1 MYILTI
7 KTTLSQKVKPE
18 KEKTKNHKF
27 YEYRYNNPLSII
39 NSMAKIIEAN
49 NLTKIYGEK
58 ETSVTALD
66 DINIEFRENEF
77 TAIMGPSGS
86 GKSTLL
92 HCLAGLDRPSS
103 GKIFLKGN
111 DIATLNDKELT
122 KIRRDSFGFIF
133 QAFNLIPTLT
143 AEENITL
150 PASIAGRQPDM
161 EWVKEVVETV
171 DIADRLS
178 HRPNELSGGQ
188 QQRVAAARAMATKPE
203 VIFADEPSGNLDS
216 KSSKELL
223 TFMKSVVEELNQTIV
238 MVTHDPYAASFAGRV
253 VMLKDGKIASDLEK
267 PTQEEI
273 VAEVTALTNV

>member
-1 MYILTI
+1 
-7 KTTLSQKVKPE
+7 
-18 KEKTKNHKF
+18 
-27 YEYRYNNPLSII
+27 
-39 NSMAKIIEAN
+39 MAKIIEAN

-188 QQRVAAARAMATKPE
+188 QQRVAAARAM
-203 VIFADEPSGNLDS
+203 
-216 KSSKELL
+216 
-223 TFMKSVVEELNQTIV
+223 
-238 MVTHDPYAASFAGRV
+238 
-253 VMLKDGKIASDLEK
+253 
-267 PTQEEI
+267 
-273 VAEVTALTNV
+273 

>member
-1 MYILTI
+1 M
-7 KTTLSQKVKPE
+7 E
-18 KEKTKNHKF
+18 
-27 YEYRYNNPLSII
+27 
-39 NSMAKIIEAN
+39 KIIHSV

-66 DINIEFRENEF
+66 NITIDFKENQF

-103 GKIFLKGN
+103 GEIFLRDQ
-111 DIATLNDKELT
+111 DISTLNDKQLT
-122 KIRRDSFGFIF
+122 KIRRDSFGFVF

-150 PASIAGRQPDM
+150 PASIAGRKPDM
-161 EWVKEVVETV
+161 DWVKTVVETV
-171 DIADRLS
+171 DIGDRLT

-223 TFMKSVVEELNQTIV
+223 AFMKSVVDELNQTII
-238 MVTHDPYAASFAGRV
+238 MVTHDPFAASFAQRV
-253 VMLKDGKIASDLEK
+253 VMLKDGKVASDLEG

-273 VAEVTALTNV
+273 VSEVTALTSI

>member
-1 MYILTI
+1 M
-7 KTTLSQKVKPE
+7 E
-18 KEKTKNHKF
+18 
-27 YEYRYNNPLSII
+27 
-39 NSMAKIIEAN
+39 KIIHSV

-66 DINIEFRENEF
+66 NITIDFKENQF

-103 GKIFLKGN
+103 GEIFLRDQ
-111 DIATLNDKELT
+111 DISTLNDKQLT
-122 KIRRDSFGFIF
+122 KIRRDSFGFVF

-150 PASIAGRQPDM
+150 PASIAGRKPDM
-161 EWVKEVVETV
+161 DWVKTVVETV
-171 DIADRLS
+171 DIGDRLT

-223 TFMKSVVEELNQTIV
+223 AFMKSVVNELNQTII
-238 MVTHDPYAASFAGRV
+238 MVTHDPFAASFAQRV
-253 VMLKDGKIASDLEK
+253 VMLKDGKVASDLEG

-273 VAEVTALTNV
+273 VSEVTALTSI

>member
-1 MYILTI
+1 MENII
-7 KTTLSQKVKPE
+7 QA
-18 KEKTKNHKF
+18 TK
-27 YEYRYNNPLSII
+27 
-39 NSMAKIIEAN
+39 
-49 NLTKIYGEK
+49 LTKIYGEK

-66 DINIEFRENEF
+66 NVDAQFNENEF

-92 HCLAGLDRPSS
+92 HCLAGLDRPTS
-103 GKIFLKGN
+103 GQIFLKDQ
-111 DIATLNDKELT
+111 DISTLNDKQLT
-122 KIRRDSFGFIF
+122 KIRRDSFGFVF

-150 PASIAGRQPDM
+150 PASISGKKPDM
-161 EWVKEVVETV
+161 DWIKQVVETV
-171 DIADRLS
+171 DIGDRLT

-223 TFMKSVVEELNQTIV
+223 TFMKSVVEELNQTII
-238 MVTHDPYAASFAGRV
+238 MVTHDPYAASYASRV
-253 VMLKDGKIASDLEK
+253 IMLKDGSIASDLNE

-273 VAEVTALTNV
+273 VAEVTSLTNI

>member
-1 MYILTI
+1 
-7 KTTLSQKVKPE
+7 
-18 KEKTKNHKF
+18 
-27 YEYRYNNPLSII
+27 
-39 NSMAKIIEAN
+39 MAKIINAN

-92 HCLAGLDRPSS
+92 HCLAGLDRPTS

-150 PASIAGRQPDM
+150 PASIAGRKPDM
-161 EWVKEVVETV
+161 DWVKEVVETV

-188 QQRVAAARAMATKPE
+188 Q
-203 VIFADEPSGNLDS
+203 
-216 KSSKELL
+216 
-223 TFMKSVVEELNQTIV
+223 
-238 MVTHDPYAASFAGRV
+238 
-253 VMLKDGKIASDLEK
+253 
-267 PTQEEI
+267 
-273 VAEVTALTNV
+273 

>member
-1 MYILTI
+1 MENII
-7 KTTLSQKVKPE
+7 QA
-18 KEKTKNHKF
+18 TK
-27 YEYRYNNPLSII
+27 
-39 NSMAKIIEAN
+39 
-49 NLTKIYGEK
+49 LTKIYGEK

-66 DINIEFRENEF
+66 NVDAQFNENEF

-92 HCLAGLDRPSS
+92 HCLAGLDRPTS
-103 GKIFLKGN
+103 GQIFLKDQ
-111 DIATLNDKELT
+111 DISTLNDKQLT
-122 KIRRDSFGFIF
+122 KIRRDSFGFVF

-150 PASIAGRQPDM
+150 PASISGKKPDM
-161 EWVKEVVETV
+161 DWIKQVVETV
-171 DIADRLS
+171 DIGDRLT

-223 TFMKSVVEELNQTIV
+223 TFMKSVVEELNQTII
-238 MVTHDPYAASFAGRV
+238 MVTHDPYAASYASRV
-253 VMLKDGKIASDLEK
+253 IMLKDGSIASDLKE

-273 VAEVTALTNV
+273 VAEVTALTNI

>member
-1 MYILTI
+1 MHPNIEFMN
-7 KTTLSQKVKPE
+7 V
-18 KEKTKNHKF
+18 
-27 YEYRYNNPLSII
+27 II
-39 NSMAKIIEAN
+39 SAN

-66 DINIEFRENEF
+66 NININFNEMQF

-103 GKIFLKGN
+103 GQIYLKDS
-111 DIATLNDKELT
+111 DISKLNDKQLT
-122 KIRRDSFGFIF
+122 KIRRDSFGFVF

-150 PASIAGRQPDM
+150 PASIAGKKPDM
-161 EWVKEVVETV
+161 EWVKKVVDTV
-171 DIADRLS
+171 DISDRLT

-223 TFMKSVVEELNQTIV
+223 VFMKSVVEELNQTII
-238 MVTHDPYAASFAGRV
+238 MVTHDPYAASFANRV
-253 VMLKDGKIASDLEK
+253 VMLKDGKIASDLEE

-273 VAEVTALTNV
+273 ILEVTALSDI

>member
-1 MYILTI
+1 MNVII
-7 KTTLSQKVKPE
+7 K
-18 KEKTKNHKF
+18 
-27 YEYRYNNPLSII
+27 
-39 NSMAKIIEAN
+39 AK
-49 NLTKIYGEK
+49 NLTKTYGEK
-58 ETSVTALD
+58 ETCVTALD
-66 DINIEFRENEF
+66 NVNVDFNEREF

-103 GKIFLKGN
+103 GQIFLKDS
-111 DIATLNDKELT
+111 DISTLNDKQLT
-122 KIRRDSFGFIF
+122 KIRRDSFGFVF

-150 PASIAGRQPDM
+150 PASIAGRKPDM
-161 EWVKEVVETV
+161 DWVKQVVKTV
-171 DIADRLS
+171 DIDDRLT

-223 TFMKSVVEELNQTIV
+223 VFMKSFVEELNQTII
-238 MVTHDPYAASFAGRV
+238 MVTHDPYAASFANRV
-253 VMLKDGKIASDLEK
+253 VMLKDGRIASDLQD

-273 VAEVTALTNV
+273 ISEVTTLNEI

>member
-1 MYILTI
+1 MNTI
-7 KTTLSQKVKPE
+7 IKAENLS
-18 KEKTKNHKF
+18 
-27 YEYRYNNPLSII
+27 
-39 NSMAKIIEAN
+39 
-49 NLTKIYGEK
+49 KIYGEK
-58 ETSVTALD
+58 ETSVKALD
-66 DINIEFRENEF
+66 NIDVEFKENQF

-92 HCLAGLDRPSS
+92 HCLAGLDRATS
-103 GKIFLKGN
+103 GKIILKGQ
-111 DIATLNDKELT
+111 DLSTLNDKQLT

-150 PASIAGRQPDM
+150 PASIAGRKPDM
-161 EWVKEVVETV
+161 EWVENVVKTV
-171 DIADRLS
+171 GIDDRLT

-216 KSSKELL
+216 KSSRELL
-223 TFMKSVVEELNQTIV
+223 TFMKSVVDELDQTII
-238 MVTHDPYAASFAGRV
+238 MVTHDPFAASFAGRV
-253 VMLKDGKIASDLEK
+253 IMLKDGEIASDLDS

-273 VAEVTALTNV
+273 VTEVTSLTNI